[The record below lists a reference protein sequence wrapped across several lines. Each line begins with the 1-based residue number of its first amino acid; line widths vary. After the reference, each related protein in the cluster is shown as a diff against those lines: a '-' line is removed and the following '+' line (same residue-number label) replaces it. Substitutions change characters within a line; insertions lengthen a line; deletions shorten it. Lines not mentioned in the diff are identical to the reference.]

1 MLMELDLTV
10 YINCIRRVRES
21 AQGTRRTLSKGQA
34 RTKGI
39 GKSGNLAQETTAKQ
53 SLEEEAQRR
62 EKAQASRERRLRGAP
77 RWEAA

>member
-1 MLMELDLTV
+1 MLVELDLTV

-21 AQGTRRTLSKGQA
+21 AQGTRRTPSKGRA
-34 RTKGI
+34 STKGI
-39 GKSGNLAQETTAKQ
+39 RKSGNLAQETTAKQ
-53 SLEEEAQRR
+53 SLEEEAERS